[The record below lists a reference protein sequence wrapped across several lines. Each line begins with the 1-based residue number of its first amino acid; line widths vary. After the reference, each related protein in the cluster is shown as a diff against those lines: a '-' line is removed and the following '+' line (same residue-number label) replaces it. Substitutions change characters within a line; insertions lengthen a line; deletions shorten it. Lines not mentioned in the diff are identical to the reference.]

1 MGSKNLNEKIM
12 ECISNPA
19 KSRLLIEIMRRG
31 EVTAKYLAEKC
42 SDIPQTTLY
51 RNLKRMTDDGLLKI
65 VGETPIRG
73 TVEKTYAL
81 TFDPSDPPSVLGEN
95 SGAIYMQM
103 FFQYFLTFAKIFQEY
118 CETPGIDIK
127 KDRSGLSL
135 SHVYLTDEELEK
147 VVPDIAQILY
157 PLQDN
162 KPEPDRKLRTVGLI
176 ISPEHKADEYRK
188 TPYAQGVFS

>member
-65 VGETPIRG
+65 VNETPIRG

-118 CETPGIDIK
+118 C
-127 KDRSGLSL
+127 SC
-135 SHVYLTDEELEK
+135 
-147 VVPDIAQILY
+147 
-157 PLQDN
+157 
-162 KPEPDRKLRTVGLI
+162 
-176 ISPEHKADEYRK
+176 ISA
-188 TPYAQGVFS
+188 G

>member
-19 KSRLLIEIMRRG
+19 KSRLMIEIMRRG
-31 EVTAKYLAEKC
+31 KVTAKYLAEKC
-42 SDIPQTTLY
+42 VDIPQTTLY
-51 RNLKRMTDDGLLKI
+51 RYLKRVTDDGLLKI

-81 TFDPSDPPSVLGEN
+81 TFDPSDPPSVLGQN
-95 SGAIYMQM
+95 SGAMYMQM
-103 FFQYFLTFAKIFQEY
+103 FFQYFLTFAKIFQDY
-118 CETPGIDIK
+118 CDTPGIDIK

-147 VVPDIAQILY
+147 VAADMAQILY
-157 PLQDN
+157 PLQEN
-162 KPEPDRKLRTVGLI
+162 KPKPEPKLRTVGLI
-176 ISPEHKADEYRK
+176 ISPEHKTGETGTDW
-188 TPYAQGVFS
+188 